1 MPLLINLHH
10 LETEDATLQGEIP
23 VSELEIADVDECIEA
38 LWPLK
43 YNLTAELMEDAVFV
57 RGQVSLDLQCTCVRC
72 LKVFTRRLDLRDWI
86 AHVARVGE
94 GSVPIVNDMVDLT
107 PLLREDILLEF
118 PQYPLCE
125 AGCQGLSEKLKDD
138 ARQAGGAKQKPV
150 VSSAW
155 AELNK
160 LKL

>member
-1 MPLLINLHH
+1 MPLLINLRQ
-10 LETEDATLQGEIP
+10 LEKQDIILQGELP
-23 VSELEIADVDECIEA
+23 VKELEISGLDECIEA
-38 LWPLK
+38 SLPLK
-43 YNLTAELMEDAVFV
+43 YNLEAQLLDESILV

-72 LKVFTRRLDLRDWI
+72 LKVFTRRLDLRDWA
-86 AHVARVGE
+86 AHIARVGDE
-94 GSVPIVNDMVDLT
+94 QAPVVNDMVDLT
-107 PLLREDILLEF
+107 PLVREDILLEF

-125 AGCQGLSEKLKDD
+125 TGCQGLSETLKD
-138 ARQAGGAKQKPV
+138 APRQAGGARSESV